1 MLRRIS
7 VLMLGAAA
15 LATSACS
22 GDDNLRASVDVV
34 TDTLVAYALTG
45 TPLDYPSGLNTI
57 TMTSVPIPPS
67 QSFGIAG
74 FDVGLDINLD
84 NTIQIIPARQLV
96 SALASAPQVG
106 LLALDESFEDVLR
119 APDAY
124 YRPDTAMS
132 VQIGQT
138 FIIQTFRSSG
148 AFICNYLVT
157 PRVYSKIVIDSVNM
171 TSRAIYLRQT
181 LDPNCGYRSFE
192 PGRPRD

>member
-22 GDDNLRASVDVV
+22 DNDNLRASDNVR
-34 TDTLVAYALTG
+34 TDTLVAYGMTG
-45 TPLDYPSGLNTI
+45 TPVDYPSGLNTI
-57 TMTSVPIPPS
+57 NFTTVPIPPT
-67 QSFGIAG
+67 QSFGLAG
-74 FDVGLDINLD
+74 FDIGFDINPD
-84 NTIQIIPARQLV
+84 NTVEIIPARLLV

-106 LLALDESFEDVLR
+106 LLALDEPFDDITR
-119 APDAY
+119 APETY

-138 FIIQTFRSSG
+138 FIVQTFRSSS
-148 AFICNYLVT
+148 ALICFYLVT
-157 PRVYSKIVIDSVNM
+157 PRVYTKVVIDGVNL